1 MPENQAE
8 GHSLEEGIL
17 DEAGLIEQ
25 GTMKKIYMIRMIITM
40 SHLKIKGVVEMAAGI
55 RGHKT
60 ISMELVLIQPIKMLK
75 SQKEILCLIETNR
88 EIHRNTMNLK
98 ERI

>member
-1 MPENQAE
+1 
-8 GHSLEEGIL
+8 
-17 DEAGLIEQ
+17 
-25 GTMKKIYMIRMIITM
+25 
-40 SHLKIKGVVEMAAGI
+40 MAAGI

-75 SQKEILCLIETNR
+75 LQKEILCLIETNR
-88 EIHRNTMNLK
+88 EIRRNTMNLK